1 MMNTKMLKV
10 ALAALLLALAA
21 CGKKN
26 AGEVT
31 ISHGSGDTVE
41 IKDKDGKVAVTASD
55 KGVALPD
62 DFPKDMPLM
71 KDAVVQMVAGAGD
84 NRIVMFA
91 VGAPVAEVLAFYQ
104 ENLKAQGWK
113 IDATTNTGEGA
124 MLNATKAGRQALVTI
139 SKNGKE
145 TAIQL
150 TVPKRKG

>member
-1 MMNTKMLKV
+1 MNARILKV
-10 ALAALLLALAA
+10 TFAAVLLALGA
-21 CGKKN
+21 CGKKH
-26 AGEVT
+26 ASEVT

-41 IKDKDGKVAVTASD
+41 IRDKDGKVAVTASA
-55 KGVALPD
+55 KGVALPE

-84 NRIVMFA
+84 NQIIMLA

-124 MLNATKAGRQALVTI
+124 MLNASKAGGQALVTI

>member
-1 MMNTKMLKV
+1 MNTKVFKV
-10 ALAALLLALAA
+10 TLAVALLALAA

-26 AGEVT
+26 ANEVT
-31 ISHGSGDTVE
+31 ISHGPGDTVE

-55 KGVALPD
+55 KGVALPG
-62 DFPKDMPLM
+62 DFPTDMPVM
-71 KDAVVQMVAGAGD
+71 KDAVVKMVAGAGD
-84 NRIVMFA
+84 NQIVILA
-91 VGAPVAEVLAFYQ
+91 VGAPVADVLAFYQ

-124 MLNATKAGRQALVTI
+124 MLNASKAGGQAMVTI
-139 SKNGKE
+139 SRNGKE